1 MSDDGWRARIR
12 WVVAHPTEPTVL
24 LERRDGALRLPGTER
39 PGRVWTAEPGQVLP
53 GLRDLLGTDALL
65 LRCLDEHEEP
75 SAQLQRATLLAVPT
89 ALAGLPDGLAWA
101 GRAELAG
108 AAGDGDGA
116 LAARVVEELA
126 GSGTGQLGRPWTA
139 RGWFAGAE
147 RWLHEAMAAIGRPLT
162 GPAEQMQVWDLSCVL
177 RAPTAAGHVWFKAT
191 AASPLFVNEGLVMGA
206 LAGLFGDR
214 VPAPVAVDAEQGWMV
229 LDDLG
234 QEVGWE
240 APLEVVEE
248 VVGAFA
254 RLQVEAAGQA
264 DRLLAAGCHDR
275 RLDRLAAQ
283 AREWLPA
290 IEATGKLAG
299 IDDATWLSQD
309 ELAAVPAALPE
320 VLACCEK
327 LAGHAVPPSI
337 VHGDLH
343 LGNVARG
350 PAGYR
355 FFDWTDACV
364 AHPFFDL
371 LTIRRGTG
379 FAGGEGDG
387 ELRDRLQAAYL
398 PAWAPFEPPARLAR
412 ALQLAGPLG
421 ALHHAVSY
429 RSLVAGMTPPVE
441 SHMAGSTAWWLRQ
454 MLAGLRDLS

>member
-214 VPAPVAVDAEQGWMV
+214 VPAPGGRRRRAGLDGAGRSRPGGRLGGAPGSGRGGGRGLRPVAGR
-229 LDDLG
+229 G
-234 QEVGWE
+234 RRPGR
-240 APLEVVEE
+240 P
-248 VVGAFA
+248 
-254 RLQVEAAGQA
+254 AAGR
-264 DRLLAAGCHDR
+264 RLPRPPPGLAGRPGVGMAAGHRGHREAGRHR
-275 RLDRLAAQ
+275 RRHLAV
-283 AREWLPA
+283 
-290 IEATGKLAG
+290 AG
-299 IDDATWLSQD
+299 R
-309 ELAAVPAALPE
+309 
-320 VLACCEK
+320 
-327 LAGHAVPPSI
+327 AGRGPGRP
-337 VHGDLH
+337 
-343 LGNVARG
+343 ARG
-350 PAGYR
+350 
-355 FFDWTDACV
+355 
-364 AHPFFDL
+364 
-371 LTIRRGTG
+371 
-379 FAGGEGDG
+379 
-387 ELRDRLQAAYL
+387 
-398 PAWAPFEPPARLAR
+398 
-412 ALQLAGPLG
+412 
-421 ALHHAVSY
+421 
-429 RSLVAGMTPPVE
+429 
-441 SHMAGSTAWWLRQ
+441 
-454 MLAGLRDLS
+454 AGLL

>member
-1 MSDDGWRARIR
+1 MSGDGWRTGIR
-12 WVVAHPTEPTVL
+12 WVVAHPTEARVL
-24 LERRDGALRLPGTER
+24 LARRDGALCLPRTER
-39 PGRVWTAEPGQVLP
+39 PGQVWTAEPGRVLP
-53 GLRDLLGTDALL
+53 GLRDLLGADALL
-65 LRCLDEHEEP
+65 LRCLDEHEDP
-75 SAQLQRATLLAVPT
+75 PARVQRATLLAEPR
-89 ALAGLPDGLAWA
+89 ALPALPDGLAWA

-108 AAGDGDGA
+108 AAGDGDAA

-126 GSGTGQLGRPWTA
+126 GPGGGPAGRPWAA

-147 RWLHEAMAAIGRPLT
+147 RWLHDAMAAIGRPLT
-162 GPAEQMQVWDLSCVL
+162 GPVEQVQVWDLSCVL
-177 RAPTAAGHVWFKAT
+177 RAPTAAGDVWFKAT
-191 AASPLFVNEGLVMGA
+191 AASPLFVNEGPVMGA

-214 VPAPVAVDAEQGWMV
+214 VPAPLAVDPGRGWMV

-234 QEVGWE
+234 EEVGWE
-240 APLEVVEE
+240 APLEVAEE
-248 VVGAFA
+248 VVRAFA
-254 RLQVEAAGQA
+254 RLQVEAAGQT

-283 AREWLPA
+283 ARAWLPA
-290 IEATGKLAG
+290 IGATGELAG
-299 IDDATWLSQD
+299 IDDATWLSED
-309 ELAAVPAALPE
+309 EQAAVRAVLPQVLAACQE
-320 VLACCEK
+320 

-371 LTIRRGTG
+371 LTLRRGTG
-379 FAGGEGDG
+379 FAGEEADG
-387 ELRDRLQAAYL
+387 ELRDRLRAAYL

-412 ALQLAGPLG
+412 ALQLAVPLG

-429 RSLVAGMTPPVE
+429 RSIVAGMAPPVE
-441 SHMAGSTAWWLRQ
+441 SHMAGSTAWLLRQ
-454 MLAGLRDLS
+454 MLAGLDDLS

>member
-1 MSDDGWRARIR
+1 MSEDGWRTSIR
-12 WVVAHPTEPTVL
+12 WVVAHPTQPRVL
-24 LERRDGALRLPGTER
+24 LAGRDGALCLPRTER
-39 PGRVWTAEPGQVLP
+39 PGQVWTAEPGQVLP
-53 GLRDLLGTDALL
+53 GLRDLLGADALV
-65 LRCLDEHEEP
+65 LRCLDEHEDP
-75 SAQLQRATLLAVPT
+75 SARVQRATLLAVPR
-89 ALAGLPDGLAWA
+89 ALPALPDGLAWA

-108 AAGDGDGA
+108 AAGDGDAA

-126 GSGTGQLGRPWTA
+126 GRGAGPAGRPWAA

-147 RWLHEAMAAIGRPLT
+147 RWLHDAMAAIGRPLT
-162 GPAEQMQVWDLSCVL
+162 GPVEQVQVWDLSCVL
-177 RAPTAAGHVWFKAT
+177 RAPTAAGDVWFKAT
-191 AASPLFVNEGLVMGA
+191 ATSPLFVNEGPVMVA

-214 VPAPVAVDAEQGWMV
+214 VPAPLAVDPGRGWMV

-234 QEVGWE
+234 EEVGWE

-248 VVGAFA
+248 VVRAFA

-283 AREWLPA
+283 ARAWLPA
-290 IEATGKLAG
+290 IGATGALAG

-309 ELAAVPAALPE
+309 EQAAVRAALPQ
-320 VLACCEK
+320 VLAACQE
-327 LAGHAVPPSI
+327 LAGHAVPPSL

-371 LTIRRGTG
+371 LTLRRGTG

-387 ELRDRLQAAYL
+387 ELRDRVRAAYL

-412 ALQLAGPLG
+412 ALQLAVPLG

-454 MLAGLRDLS
+454 MLAGLSDLS

>member
-108 AAGDGDGA
+108 AAGDGDAA

-126 GSGTGQLGRPWTA
+126 GSGTGQRGPPWTA

-214 VPAPVAVDAEQGWMV
+214 VPAPGGRRRRAG
-229 LDDLG
+229 LDGAGRSRPGGRLG
-234 QEVGWE
+234 G
-240 APLEVVEE
+240 APGSGRGGGRGL
-248 VVGAFA
+248 A

-264 DRLLAAGCHDR
+264 DRLLAAGYHDR

-309 ELAAVPAALPE
+309 ELAAVRAALPE
-320 VLACCEK
+320 VLACCEE

-379 FAGGEGDG
+379 FAGEEGDG

>member
-206 LAGLFGDR
+206 LAGLFGHR
-214 VPAPVAVDAEQGWMV
+214 
-229 LDDLG
+229 
-234 QEVGWE
+234 
-240 APLEVVEE
+240 
-248 VVGAFA
+248 
-254 RLQVEAAGQA
+254 
-264 DRLLAAGCHDR
+264 
-275 RLDRLAAQ
+275 
-283 AREWLPA
+283 LPA
-290 IEATGKLAG
+290 LVATGKLAG

-320 VLACCEK
+320 VLACCEE

-379 FAGGEGDG
+379 FAGEEGDG

-412 ALQLAGPLG
+412 ALQLAVPLG

-429 RSLVAGMTPPVE
+429 RSLVAGMAPPVE
-441 SHMAGSTAWWLRQ
+441 SHMAGSTVWWLRQ